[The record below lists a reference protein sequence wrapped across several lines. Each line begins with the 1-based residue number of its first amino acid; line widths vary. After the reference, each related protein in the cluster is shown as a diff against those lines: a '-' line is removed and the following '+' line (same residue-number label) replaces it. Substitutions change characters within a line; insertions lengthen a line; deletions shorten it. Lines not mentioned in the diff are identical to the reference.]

1 MEQPGPASFTDM
13 MEESEVYV
21 LEGSPQINQ
30 LSNSTSNMHEE
41 EEICHNSADE
51 AEQYSKA
58 DEDEAH
64 INSESIEATADVQI
78 DTQTEPNAQ
87 TCSQTQ
93 AEERELGSDT
103 SCDSSTISMEDGRPP
118 LSLSDETGG
127 ALVTPITTLDE
138 VLESSPSVLEGTI
151 ETSLT
156 LEVVNDSQNRNEQCP
171 METSPDVDNG
181 TVESPSSSSLQS
193 ASNHSPTD
201 STATSGISNGPS
213 TPSSETVNS
222 SVASSPQTNANTSV
236 PSNVLSSPYD
246 TDCSR
251 KLISQIQ
258 RSLSQESL
266 LDELESELLAC
277 QLPEGGGGGDRK
289 GSPPVNG
296 LPTDQEDCMVVF
308 EKCVQYKY
316 AQQEKAI
323 KRLLDENKRH
333 QELILGICSEKDT
346 MREELKRRTETE
358 KQYISTMKKLEG
370 RVEELLKELK
380 ESRDKLVH
388 QDQSAKGAIQQIQ
401 KEMAYRLEQVNKKC
415 DEARQ
420 EKEAMVMKYVRG
432 EKEALDLR
440 RDKEGLEKRLREA
453 TKEVDRQALRGNQLA
468 QEKGRLQQLH
478 DAKEGEVGRLTRE
491 LDKFKEEINSQLI
504 KVKWAQNKLKSET
517 DAHKE
522 TKDKLRDT
530 TSKLAQAKEETEQIR
545 KNCQDMIRTYQE
557 SEEIKSNEL
566 DAKLRETKGEL
577 EKHKQEQTDQLEVHR
592 VKAKELDDLKRSYK
606 ESMDEL
612 TTLRTKL
619 KCLEEERPRW
629 EDELSKYREIINR
642 QKAEIGRQRDKLG
655 EITELEDQHQRDK
668 QEVGSLREEVDSLTS
683 QMGDLQRD
691 VEGSRERE
699 AELLGFT
706 EKLSSKNAQ
715 LQSESNGLQAQL
727 DQLTSSSAELQA
739 RLEETNRLLDDKSQ
753 QLKQEEVLRQ
763 QEVQGLQEERAAL
776 QTELARLKTRVEE
789 LRDELVTQKRK
800 QAVNIKDLTKQLT
813 QARKK
818 LEQVENGGCDRDVS
832 SMGSR
837 SSSSGSLNTRH
848 GGSSGVEER
857 SPESQSSPSVVVVD
871 SFPEVDKAVLVER
884 IVRLQKAL
892 ARKQE
897 KIEFMEDHIKQLVEE
912 IRKKTK
918 IIQSYVL
925 REESGALSSE
935 ASDFNKAHLSRR
947 GGIMASL
954 YTSHP
959 ADSGL
964 TLDLSLEIN
973 RKLQAVLEDTL
984 LKNITLKENLQT
996 LGAEIERLIK
1006 QQRDSGDGLRR
1017 K

>member
-1 MEQPGPASFTDM
+1 M
-13 MEESEVYV
+13 MEGSEAESVP
-21 LEGSPQINQ
+21 EGLQPENQ
-30 LSNSTSNMHEE
+30 LHSSKSKIEDEE
-41 EEICHNSADE
+41 KISHNSADGAEKLSQAKDEAQVDSKSIRTTTDVDVDTKRNEE
-51 AEQYSKA
+51 AEICRP
-58 DEDEAH
+58 DNVD
-64 INSESIEATADVQI
+64 
-78 DTQTEPNAQ
+78 
-87 TCSQTQ
+87 
-93 AEERELGSDT
+93 ERELGANT
-103 SCDSSTISMEDGRPP
+103 SSESTSVEGGVF
-118 LSLSDETGG
+118 SLSNEVGGDLSGSVPMINNEVET
-127 ALVTPITTLDE
+127 
-138 VLESSPSVLEGTI
+138 SPSILEGTI
-151 ETSLT
+151 EPLLTFDEVQDSHATSS
-156 LEVVNDSQNRNEQCP
+156 NSMEQP
-171 METSPDVDNG
+171 SVLPTNGSTEPSPASA
-181 TVESPSSSSLQS
+181 ESPSSSSVQS
-193 ASNHSPTD
+193 TSKNSPTD
-201 STATSGISNGPS
+201 SSSTSGISNGLS
-213 TPSSETVNS
+213 TPGSDTVSSS
-222 SVASSPQTNANTSV
+222 LASSPQTGSHTTV
-236 PSNVLSSPYD
+236 PSHVLSSPYD

-251 KLISQIQ
+251 KLLSQIQ

-266 LDELESELLAC
+266 LDELESELLSC
-277 QLPEGGGGGDRK
+277 QLPKGESGGERK

-296 LPTDQEDCMVVF
+296 LPADQEGCMMVF

-323 KRLLDENKRH
+323 QRLLEENKRH
-333 QELILGICSEKDT
+333 QELILGICSEKDN
-346 MREELKRRTETE
+346 MRDELKKKAEME
-358 KQYISTMKKLEG
+358 KLHMSTIKKLEG
-370 RVEELLKELK
+370 RVEELLRELK
-380 ESRDKLVH
+380 ESRDRMAH
-388 QDQSAKGAIQQIQ
+388 QDHVAKGTLQQMQ
-401 KEMAYRLEQVNKKC
+401 KEMTFRLEQVNKKS

-440 RDKEGLEKRLREA
+440 RDKESLEKRLREA

-468 QEKGRLQQLH
+468 QEKGRLQQLY
-478 DAKEGEVGRLTRE
+478 DAKEGEVSRLTRE
-491 LDKFKEEINSQLI
+491 VEKLKEEVNSHLI
-504 KVKWAQNKLKSET
+504 KVKWAQNKLKSEAE
-517 DAHKE
+517 AHKD
-522 TKDKLRDT
+522 TKDKLRET

-557 SEEIKSNEL
+557 SEELKSNEL

-612 TTLRTKL
+612 CTLRTKL
-619 KCLEEERPRW
+619 KCLEDERPRW

-642 QKAEIGRQRDKLG
+642 QKAEIGRQRDKLE
-655 EITELEDQHQRDK
+655 EITALEEQHNRDQL
-668 QEVGSLREEVDSLTS
+668 EVTSLREEVDGLTT
-683 QMGDLQRD
+683 QMADLQRD
-691 VEGSRERE
+691 VQGSRERE

-715 LQSESNGLQAQL
+715 LQSESNALQTQL
-727 DQLTSSSAELQA
+727 DHLTGNFTELQA
-739 RLEETNRLLDDKSQ
+739 RLEETNQLLEDKSR

-763 QEVQGLQEERAAL
+763 QEVQGLQEERAVL
-776 QTELARLKTRVEE
+776 QTEVTQLKTRVEE

-800 QAVNIKDLTKQLT
+800 QAANIKDLTKQLT
-813 QARKK
+813 QARKR
-818 LEQVENGGCDRDVS
+818 LEQVENGGCDRDAS

-837 SSSSGSLNTRH
+837 SSSSGSLNARH

-857 SPESQSSPSVVVVD
+857 TLDSQSGPSVVVVD
-871 SFPEVDKAVLVER
+871 SFPEVDKAMLVDR

-935 ASDFNKAHLSRR
+935 ASDINKAHLSRR

-1006 QQRDSGDGLRR
+1006 QQRDPEDGRR

>member
-1 MEQPGPASFTDM
+1 
-13 MEESEVYV
+13 V
-21 LEGSPQINQ
+21 LVTNCS
-30 LSNSTSNMHEE
+30 
-41 EEICHNSADE
+41 
-51 AEQYSKA
+51 
-58 DEDEAH
+58 
-64 INSESIEATADVQI
+64 
-78 DTQTEPNAQ
+78 TEPLPAN
-87 TCSQTQ
+87 
-93 AEERELGSDT
+93 
-103 SCDSSTISMEDGRPP
+103 
-118 LSLSDETGG
+118 
-127 ALVTPITTLDE
+127 
-138 VLESSPSVLEGTI
+138 
-151 ETSLT
+151 
-156 LEVVNDSQNRNEQCP
+156 
-171 METSPDVDNG
+171 DNG
-181 TVESPSSSSLQS
+181 SAESPSSSSVQS
-193 ASNHSPTD
+193 TSKSSPTD
-201 STATSGISNGPS
+201 STTTSGISNGPS
-213 TPSSETVNS
+213 TPTPSHSS
-222 SVASSPQTNANTSV
+222 
-236 PSNVLSSPYD
+236 SSPYD

-266 LDELESELLAC
+266 LDE
-277 QLPEGGGGGDRK
+277 K

-296 LPTDQEDCMVVF
+296 LPSDQEGCMVVF

-323 KRLLDENKRH
+323 QRLLEENKRH
-333 QELILGICSEKDT
+333 QELILGICSEKDN
-346 MREELKRRTETE
+346 MREELKKRAETE
-358 KQYISTMKKLEG
+358 KHHMASIKKLEG

-388 QDQSAKGAIQQIQ
+388 QDQAAKAALQQMQ
-401 KEMAYRLEQVNKKC
+401 KEMAYRLEQANKKC
-415 DEARQ
+415 EEARQ
-420 EKEAMVMKYVRG
+420 EKETMVMKYVRG

-468 QEKGRLQQLH
+468 QEKGRLQQLY

-491 LDKFKEEINSQLI
+491 VEKLKEEINSHLI
-504 KVKWAQNKLKSET
+504 KVKWAQNKLKSEA

-522 TKDKLRDT
+522 TKDRLRET

-557 SEEIKSNEL
+557 SEELKSNEL

-592 VKAKELDDLKRSYK
+592 VKAKELEDLKRSYK
-606 ESMDEL
+606 EGMDEL
-612 TTLRTKL
+612 NTLRTKL
-619 KCLEEERPRW
+619 KCLEDERPRW
-629 EDELSKYREIINR
+629 EDELNKYREIINR
-642 QKAEIGRQRDKLG
+642 QKAEIGRQREKLE
-655 EITELEDQHQRDK
+655 EITALQEQHQRDE
-668 QEVGSLREEVDSLTS
+668 QEITSLREEVDGMTN
-683 QMGDLQRD
+683 QMADLQRD
-691 VEGSRERE
+691 VQGSRERE

-715 LQSESNGLQAQL
+715 LQSESNALQSQL
-727 DQLTSSSAELQA
+727 DQLTATFTELQGK
-739 RLEETNRLLDDKSQ
+739 LEETNRLLDDK
-753 QLKQEEVLRQ
+753 VLRQ
-763 QEVQGLQEERAAL
+763 QEVQGLQEERTAL
-776 QTELARLKTRVEE
+776 QTEVTQLKTRVEE

-800 QAVNIKDLTKQLT
+800 QAANIKDLTKQLT
-813 QARKK
+813 QARKR
-818 LEQVENGGCDRDVS
+818 LEQVENGGCDRDAS

-837 SSSSGSLNTRH
+837 SSSSGSLNARH

-857 SPESQSSPSVVVVD
+857 SPESQSGPSVVVVD

-925 REESGALSSE
+925 REETGALSSE
-935 ASDFNKAHLSRR
+935 ASDINKAHLSRR

-984 LKNITLKENLQT
+984 LKNITLKVSSECRKT
-996 LGAEIERLIK
+996 
-1006 QQRDSGDGLRR
+1006 DSHALMILMMCAVPHNAS
-1017 K
+1017 